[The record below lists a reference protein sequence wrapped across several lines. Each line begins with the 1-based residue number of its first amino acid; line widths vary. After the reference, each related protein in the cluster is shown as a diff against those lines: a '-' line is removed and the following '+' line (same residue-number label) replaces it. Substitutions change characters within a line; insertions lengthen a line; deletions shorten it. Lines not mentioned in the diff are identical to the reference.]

1 MYSAWL
7 EVEDGW
13 RRTEDYSEVL
23 DHVGD
28 FIVCDTGDDESS
40 ISEQIAAATG
50 KHTIHQFYDFVEL
63 FDVPVFVRL
72 TEEAVDLLKN
82 GEKCKI
88 LRMYSSGGS
97 FKDVIFYNNP
107 VCPEGIVEVYGADG
121 NRVVAYDLDLWQ
133 KTKRGFEDLQKKQRE
148 NPKITSWAFECV
160 ADKLAAN
167 MQMGCI
173 KQFRV
178 EQFLAWVLAHDQM
191 FGKRATNKVIKN
203 LARSWSK
210 NPEGYKR
217 FYKRWVTEEVLE
229 KLEERFKKVVKFPK
243 SE

>member
-1 MYSAWL
+1 MHSAWL
-7 EVEDGW
+7 EVEGGW
-13 RRTEDYSEVL
+13 RRTDDYSEVL

-28 FIVCDTGDDESS
+28 FIVCDTEDDESS
-40 ISEQIAAATG
+40 ISEQIATATG
-50 KHTIHQFYDFVEL
+50 KHTIKLYAFVEL
-63 FDVPVFVRL
+63 SDIPVFDKL

-82 GEKCKI
+82 GGKCKI
-88 LRMYSSGGS
+88 LHMYNSGGS
-97 FKDVIFYNNP
+97 FKDVIFYNDP

-121 NRVVAYDLDLWQ
+121 DRVAVYDLDLWQ

-160 ADKLAAN
+160 ADKLSRN
-167 MQMGCI
+167 MGMGDI
-173 KQFRV
+173 KQFRI

-191 FGKRATNKVIKN
+191 LGRRATNKEIKC

-210 NPEGYKR
+210 DSDGYQR
-217 FYKRWVTEEVLE
+217 FYKRWVSENVLGA
-229 KLEERFKKVVKFPK
+229 LVERFKKVVKFPK